1 MRYVFKRYM
10 SLLLSLLMIA
20 ECCVCSFAEEIPTS
34 VASSYYTAYIMQGDT
49 NEEDDCRAT
58 VNGLLDSGSYIL
70 QSISTAGWYYASR
83 DVSEIY
89 PSMLVSATQFSRANR
104 YTFAYYSGH
113 GGKSSTGYPVINY
126 NSSSDKKID
135 VAATLDVA
143 TSSWRTTCEWQPSDN
158 IRVLMLSSCSQLD
171 SSIMKYYARAMRA
184 SGIRAIAGYHEPSP
198 GHDIDVSIANKFFSY
213 ARTGNSVKYSWQYG
227 NTLESTIYPWAVLVY
242 TENDNAYYRLPG
254 FPGDTFATPSS
265 SASIYRFRSGMSG
278 SQIVTT
284 ANQSTST
291 VNSDSIPLY
300 ITVTSRND
308 LIEFDGREPVAY
320 EYGISSDTTMVPT
333 LSMQGNE
340 IGGTVM
346 AALPSDYQCVQT
358 PVYRDEVD
366 LDGDSVEGTETV
378 VEYIYH
384 FFDTFN
390 GIKIADSSIVI
401 GVDAEGIYS
410 ILDCRKNVVPTA
422 AQMDSATSVT
432 SADLISVNTAV
443 LSLESIDNFDNFE
456 LQRSELVYAPIENG
470 STTYKLCYQ
479 LLGTD
484 SRMAYVDAV
493 NGNVLDI

>member
-1 MRYVFKRYM
+1 
-10 SLLLSLLMIA
+10 
-20 ECCVCSFAEEIPTS
+20 
-34 VASSYYTAYIMQGDT
+34 
-49 NEEDDCRAT
+49 
-58 VNGLLDSGSYIL
+58 
-70 QSISTAGWYYASR
+70 
-83 DVSEIY
+83 
-89 PSMLVSATQFSRANR
+89 
-104 YTFAYYSGH
+104 
-113 GGKSSTGYPVINY
+113 
-126 NSSSDKKID
+126 
-135 VAATLDVA
+135 
-143 TSSWRTTCEWQPSDN
+143 
-158 IRVLMLSSCSQLD
+158 
-171 SSIMKYYARAMRA
+171 
-184 SGIRAIAGYHEPSP
+184 
-198 GHDIDVSIANKFFSY
+198 
-213 ARTGNSVKYSWQYG
+213 
-227 NTLESTIYPWAVLVY
+227 
-242 TENDNAYYRLPG
+242 
-254 FPGDTFATPSS
+254 
-265 SASIYRFRSGMSG
+265 
-278 SQIVTT
+278 
-284 ANQSTST
+284 
-291 VNSDSIPLY
+291 
-300 ITVTSRND
+300 
-308 LIEFDGREPVAY
+308 
-320 EYGISSDTTMVPT
+320 
-333 LSMQGNE
+333 
-340 IGGTVM
+340 M